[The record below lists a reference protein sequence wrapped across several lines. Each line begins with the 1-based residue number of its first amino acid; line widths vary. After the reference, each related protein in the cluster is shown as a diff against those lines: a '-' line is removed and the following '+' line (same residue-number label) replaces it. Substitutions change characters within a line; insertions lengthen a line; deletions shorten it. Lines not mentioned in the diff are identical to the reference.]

1 MTNVPNLCIDY
12 MNRIFHNFLHK
23 FVIVFI
29 DDILIYSKTHEEH
42 EEHLRIVLDILRDEE
57 LYVKLS
63 KCEVLLKEVNLLGYV
78 ISNQGILVDLIKVE
92 TML

>member
-1 MTNVPNLCIDY
+1 

>member
-1 MTNVPNLCIDY
+1 
-12 MNRIFHNFLHK
+12 
-23 FVIVFI
+23 VFI